1 MDRHLPACLQ
11 GLKPQNAWSE
21 QSASVSS
28 TESAHSWARSRRANF
43 FVSVTLNLSM
53 PGGFFV
59 YHHHLK
65 HQKIQCSAHSVSF
78 AWISKKTATSA
89 TYGPK
94 TSVFITEMDSN
105 AEGFWVFQRWMVLLL
120 MPTFRGPWSASS
132 SGRWK
137 MRLTKGLETS
147 SITVPF
153 NAEKPRNLQ
162 HYMDHGESLK
172 SQNGQC
178 LLRGTTEV

>member
-1 MDRHLPACLQ
+1 VDRHLPACKDLNLRTRGQ
-11 GLKPQNAWSE
+11 NNLPQYRVLNQRIPEHEAGVPTSL
-21 QSASVSS
+21 
-28 TESAHSWARSRRANF
+28 SRR
-43 FVSVTLNLSM
+43 SVTLNLSM

-78 AWISKKTATSA
+78 IWISKQTATSA
-89 TYGPK
+89 IYGPK

-120 MPTFRGPWSASS
+120 TTFRGPLSASS
-132 SGRWK
+132 SSRWK

-147 SITVPF
+147 SVTVPF
-153 NAEKPRNLQ
+153 TAEKPRNLW
-162 HYMDHGESLK
+162 HYKDHGESLK
-172 SQNGQC
+172 SRNGQC